1 MADIL
6 KTSFTIV
13 DNSSSEVDILTAA
26 SNQTYTI
33 LSISICERAGADEA
47 FNLFIRDD
55 AGSNDYYIYDSQSL
69 PAAATFIHSDKIILL
84 TSDVLTIQFDSA
96 ATSHVVI
103 ANLDEDD

>member
-13 DNSSSEVDILTAA
+13 SNSSAEVDILTAA

-47 FNLFIRDD
+47 FNLFIKDD
-55 AGSNDYYIYDSQSL
+55 GGTDDYYIYDSQSL

-84 TSDVLTIQFDSA
+84 TGDVLTIQFDSA
-96 ATSHVVI
+96 ATAHVVI
-103 ANLDEDD
+103 AYLDQDD

>member
-13 DNSSSEVDILTAA
+13 DNSSLEVDILTAA
-26 SNQTYTI
+26 SAQTYTI
-33 LSISICERAGADEA
+33 LSISICERAGADEL
-47 FNLFIRDD
+47 FNLFIKDD
-55 AGSNDYYIYDSQSL
+55 GGADDYYIYDSQSL

-96 ATSHVVI
+96 ATAHVVI
-103 ANLDEDD
+103 AYLDQDD